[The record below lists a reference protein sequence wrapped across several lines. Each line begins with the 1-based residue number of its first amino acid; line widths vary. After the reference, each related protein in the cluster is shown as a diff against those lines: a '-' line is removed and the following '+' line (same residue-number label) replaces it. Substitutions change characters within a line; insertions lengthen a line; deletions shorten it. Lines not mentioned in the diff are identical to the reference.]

1 MGLKIKGLDQ
11 ITAWIG
17 GVVIAAAVTG
27 IILFIGQGIDK
38 REEEAKIQLA
48 KEAEAILAAATKNQQ
63 QAAKKNEL
71 SETDSKKTK
80 VADDSSPRKG
90 AILPYGYS
98 GPQAPW
104 RWSDIQENWQLC
116 GKGKKQ
122 SPIDISGAR
131 IDPKLK
137 ALKFNYQHGATILS
151 LANQTLQGSVEFGS
165 WLDID
170 GDRYDLKKITFH
182 TPSEHRIH
190 GLPYEMEIQLH
201 HQELSGKTASVA
213 LLIAVGSAN
222 HAIQRIEEKLPR
234 YEGEEIVLDRFKW
247 DDIISAKKRTYWQY
261 TGSLTTPPCTENLN
275 WIVLTETSPA
285 TTKEIDRIAAL
296 QKNNARPVQELH
308 GRAVTRSNR

>member
-1 MGLKIKGLDQ
+1 MELKIKGLDQ

-17 GVVIAAAVTG
+17 GIVIASVVAG
-27 IILFIGQGIDK
+27 IILFMGQRIDK
-38 REEEAKIQLA
+38 REEEAKIKLA
-48 KEAEAILAAATKNQQ
+48 KEAESILAAANKNQ
-63 QAAKKNEL
+63 QAAKKGAIGETG
-71 SETDSKKTK
+71 SKETDAT
-80 VADDSSPRKG
+80 DDSSPRKKN
-90 AILPYGYS
+90 AVLPYGYS

-116 GKGKKQ
+116 GKGKRQ

-131 IDPKLK
+131 IDPRLK
-137 ALKFNYQHGATILS
+137 ALKFNYQHGTTILS

-213 LLIAVGSAN
+213 LLIAVGSSN
-222 HAIQRIEEKLPR
+222 QAIQRIDEKLPR

-247 DDIISAKKRTYWQY
+247 DDLISAKKRTYWQY

-285 TTKEIDRIAAL
+285 TTKEIDRIAVL

-308 GRAVTRSNR
+308 GRSITRSNR